1 MLLIRYVEEKISEN
15 YHDQEMRCP
24 THLSIG
30 QECVAAVLGILLR
43 KSDLVVSTHR
53 GHAHYLAKGG
63 NLDAM
68 IAELYGKEKGC
79 SRGRGGSMHL
89 IDESVGFLGSTAI
102 VGNSIPVGLGI
113 ALTRKLEKLDDLA
126 CIFLGEAAIE
136 TGSFYECA
144 NIAAT
149 KNYPV
154 LFACENNLYSVYTS
168 LNKRQPIDRKI
179 HKLVEAIGIK
189 SFSCDGNDTR
199 QCFKTTKYAIEYI
212 RKTSKPC
219 FVEYSTYRWKEHC
232 GPNFDND
239 IGYRTNDEFL
249 FWKSNDPIKKLELD
263 LTKDKKNI
271 KKIQDFKTNIKVK
284 IDEVF
289 TNAKNASFPNE
300 KEAYMDEYSNFLK
313 F

>member
-15 YHDQEMRCP
+15 YYDQEMRCP

-30 QECVAAVLGILLR
+30 QECVAATLGTLLR

-68 IAELYGKEKGC
+68 ITELYGKERGC

-89 IDESVGFLGSTAI
+89 VDENAGFLGSTAI

-126 CIFLGEAAIE
+126 CIFIGEAAIE

-149 KNYPV
+149 KKYPV
-154 LFACENNLYSVYTS
+154 FFACENNLYSVYTS
-168 LNKRQPIDRKI
+168 LDKRQPIDRKI
-179 HKLVEAIGIK
+179 HNLVEAIGIK
-189 SFSCDGNDTR
+189 SFSCDGNDPE
-199 QCFKTTKYAIEYI
+199 QCFKITKQAIKYI

-239 IGYRTNDEFL
+239 IGYRTIDEFL
-249 FWKSNDPIKKLELD
+249 LWKSHDPIKKLELE
-263 LTKDKKNI
+263 LIKDKKFI
-271 KKIQDFKTNIKVK
+271 KKIQNYKNSIQEE
-284 IDEVF
+284 IDEIF
-289 TNAKNASFPNE
+289 KSAKNAPFPNE
-300 KEAYMDEYSNFLK
+300 KEAYVDEYANFLK

>member
-1 MLLIRYVEEKISEN
+1 M
-15 YHDQEMRCP
+15 
-24 THLSIG
+24 
-30 QECVAAVLGILLR
+30 
-43 KSDLVVSTHR
+43 
-53 GHAHYLAKGG
+53 
-63 NLDAM
+63 
-68 IAELYGKEKGC
+68 
-79 SRGRGGSMHL
+79 
-89 IDESVGFLGSTAI
+89 
-102 VGNSIPVGLGI
+102 
-113 ALTRKLEKLDDLA
+113 
-126 CIFLGEAAIE
+126 
-136 TGSFYECA
+136 
-144 NIAAT
+144 
-149 KNYPV
+149 
-154 LFACENNLYSVYTS
+154 FACENNLYSVYTS

-189 SFSCDGNDTR
+189 SFLCDGNDTR
-199 QCFKTTKYAIEYI
+199 QCFKTTKHAIEYI

>member
-89 IDESVGFLGSTAI
+89 IDESAGFLGSTAI

-199 QCFKTTKYAIEYI
+199 QCFKTTKHAIEYI

>member
-199 QCFKTTKYAIEYI
+199 QCFKTTKHAIEYI

>member
-189 SFSCDGNDTR
+189 SFLCDGNDTR
-199 QCFKTTKYAIEYI
+199 QCFKTTKHAIEYI